1 MKEMDCLE
9 IIVEKGKRC
18 KKSAKDFLQRF
29 CYICNPPV
37 LGVAGQQDA
46 YTRIGQRCTYL
57 SRSPHHNDSQY
68 FSERNRFF

>member
-29 CYICNPPV
+29 CYICNPLV
-37 LGVAGQQDA
+37 LSVAGHIW
-46 YTRIGQRCTYL
+46 IGQRDTCL
-57 SRSPHHNDSQY
+57 SRSPHHNESQY